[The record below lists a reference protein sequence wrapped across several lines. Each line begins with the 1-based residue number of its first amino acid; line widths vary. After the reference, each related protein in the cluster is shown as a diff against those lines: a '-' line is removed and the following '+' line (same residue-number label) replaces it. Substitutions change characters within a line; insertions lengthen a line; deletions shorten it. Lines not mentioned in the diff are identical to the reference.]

1 MVGVSSHLGTLGI
14 KKTFRTNQEEIDM
27 DYRQADA
34 IWNKIVEKFTKLEDV
49 KELTEQEEQLYEVYR
64 ETCERG
70 RIEWEDMYALDD
82 GVSHALKLRKL

>member
-1 MVGVSSHLGTLGI
+1 
-14 KKTFRTNQEEIDM
+14 M

-34 IWNKIVEKFTKLEDV
+34 IWNKIVDKFTKLEDV

-70 RIEWEDMYALDD
+70 RIEWEDMYNLRDD
-82 GVSHALKLRKL
+82 LSHVLFLRNL